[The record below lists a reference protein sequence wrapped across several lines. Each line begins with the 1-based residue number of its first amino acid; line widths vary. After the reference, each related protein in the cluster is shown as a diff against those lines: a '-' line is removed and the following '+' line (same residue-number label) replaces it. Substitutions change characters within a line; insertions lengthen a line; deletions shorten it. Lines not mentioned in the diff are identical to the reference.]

1 MAAPKPAPKPRKP
14 LSYDDT
20 LNRQFMGSIY
30 SGRYYRKYAF
40 FLAIPV
46 CTQNTY
52 FRNREQRNAQTRER
66 MARLRAKDHTVPPEV
81 LQARL
86 DARQE
91 AARKYREKCSSFP
104 LRLSFAECE
113 SRNRRLLASKAR
125 KTCKQA
131 RKLKDNQ
138 RAKYVEYLLL

>member
-14 LSYDDT
+14 LSYDDM

-40 FLAIPV
+40 FIGIPV

-66 MARLRAKDHTVPPEV
+66 MVRLRAKDHTVPPEV

-86 DARQE
+86 DARRQ
-91 AARKYREKCSSFP
+91 AAHKYREKCSYFCFTIGF
-104 LRLSFAECE
+104 R
-113 SRNRRLLASKAR
+113 
-125 KTCKQA
+125 
-131 RKLKDNQ
+131 
-138 RAKYVEYLLL
+138 